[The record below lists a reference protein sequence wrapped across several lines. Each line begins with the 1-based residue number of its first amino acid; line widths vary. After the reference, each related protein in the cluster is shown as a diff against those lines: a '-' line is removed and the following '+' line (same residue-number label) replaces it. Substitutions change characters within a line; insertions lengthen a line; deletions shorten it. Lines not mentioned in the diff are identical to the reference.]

1 MDRLQAMNTFVRV
14 AEAGS
19 FSAVARELAT
29 TQSAVSK
36 QVAALESHL
45 GARLLA
51 RTTRSLSLTDEGE
64 RYFESARRLVAEV
77 AEAEA
82 GVARGR
88 TQLSGWLRV
97 SASVGFGQRVLMPQI
112 RTFVAAHPAV
122 KIDLKLSDGFV
133 DLTEQGID
141 VAVRIGV
148 LPADSGFLAR
158 RVAAS
163 ERALYASRE
172 YLASRPARRREPK
185 IPADLA
191 DHACIVYTELA
202 TRNAWTLT
210 TPDGS
215 EVTVR
220 VSAAFQT
227 NSSEGVRAA
236 TLAGLGITYS
246 PHFMFDDAVAR
257 GEVVRLLPDWS
268 APPLPIHLLSTPE
281 RRGAAKVRAFGDHLA
296 AAWADAGTLSVRA
309 AHSPRPAPLA
319 PRAQRRPQ
327 ARR

>member
-1 MDRLQAMNTFVRV
+1 MDRLQAMSTFVRV

-36 QVAALESHL
+36 QVATLERHL

-51 RTTRSLSLTDEGE
+51 RTTRSLSLTEEGE

-82 GVARGR
+82 SVQRGR
-88 TQLSGWLRV
+88 AQLSGWLRV
-97 SASVGFGQRVLMPQI
+97 SASVGFGQRVLMPVL
-112 RTFVAAHPAV
+112 RSFLAAHPAV
-122 KIDLKLSDGFV
+122 KIDLKLSDGFI
-133 DLTEQGID
+133 DLIEQGID

-148 LPADSGFLAR
+148 LPADSGLVAR
-158 RVAAS
+158 RVATS

-172 YLASRPARRREPK
+172 YLASRPTRQRQPK
-185 IPADLA
+185 VPADLLA
-191 DHACIVYTELA
+191 HACIVYTELA
-202 TRNAWTLT
+202 TRNAWTLI

-215 EVTVR
+215 QVTVR
-220 VSAAFQT
+220 VPAAFQT

-246 PHFMFDDAVAR
+246 PHFLFDDALAR

-268 APPLPIHLLSTPE
+268 APPLPIHLLCTPE
-281 RRGAAKVRAFGDHLA
+281 RRGAAKVRAFGDHLV
-296 AAWADAGTLSVRA
+296 AAWGDAQPATLSAARA
-309 AHSPRPAPLA
+309 RSSRRPAP
-319 PRAQRRPQ
+319 

>member
-1 MDRLQAMNTFVRV
+1 MDRLHAMSTFVRV

-36 QVAALESHL
+36 QVATLERHL

-82 GVARGR
+82 SVQRGR
-88 TQLSGWLRV
+88 AQLSGWLRV
-97 SASVGFGQRVLMPQI
+97 SASVGFGQRVLMPVL
-112 RTFVAAHPAV
+112 RTFLQAHPAV
-122 KIDLKLSDGFV
+122 KIDLKLSDGFI
-133 DLTEQGID
+133 DLIEQGID

-148 LPADSGFLAR
+148 LPADSGLVAR
-158 RVAAS
+158 RVATS
-163 ERALYASRE
+163 ERALYASRA
-172 YLASRPARRREPK
+172 YLASRPARQRQPK
-185 IPADLA
+185 VPADLLA
-191 DHACIVYTELA
+191 HACIVYTELA
-202 TRNAWTLT
+202 TRNAWTLV

-215 EVTVR
+215 QVSVR
-220 VSAAFQT
+220 VPAAFQT

-246 PHFMFDDAVAR
+246 PHFMFDDALAR

-268 APPLPIHLLSTPE
+268 APPLPIHLLCTPE

-296 AAWADAGTLSVRA
+296 AAWADGQPATGA
-309 AHSPRPAPLA
+309 ASAA
-319 PRAQRRPQ
+319 Q
-327 ARR
+327 ARSPHPQRHRAPARR

>member
-1 MDRLQAMNTFVRV
+1 MDRLQAMSTFVRV

-36 QVAALESHL
+36 QVAALEQHL

-64 RYFESARRLVAEV
+64 RYVESARRLVAEV

-82 GVARGR
+82 GVKRGR
-88 TQLSGWLRV
+88 AQLSGWLRV
-97 SASVGFGQRVLMPQI
+97 SASVGFGQRVLMPLI
-112 RTFVAAHPAV
+112 KSFVAAHPAV
-122 KIDLKLSDGFV
+122 KIDLKLSDGFI
-133 DLTEQGID
+133 DLIEQGID
-141 VAVRIGV
+141 AAVRIGV
-148 LPADSGFLAR
+148 LPADSGLVAR
-158 RVAAS
+158 RVATS

-172 YLASRPARRREPK
+172 YLASRPARQRAPRV
-185 IPADLA
+185 PADLT
-191 DHACIVYTELA
+191 DHACIVYTELT
-202 TRNAWTLT
+202 TRNAWTLI

-215 EVTVR
+215 QVTVR
-220 VSAAFQT
+220 VPAAFQT

-246 PHFMFDDAVAR
+246 PHFMFDDALAR
-257 GEVVRLLPDWS
+257 GEIVRLLPDWS
-268 APPLPIHLLSTPE
+268 APPLPIHLLCTPE

-296 AAWADAGTLSVRA
+296 DALADAKSAGRRLSA
-309 AHSPRPAPLA
+309 SPSVPTA
-319 PRAQRRPQ
+319 PRRRAP